1 MVYAFFVSR
10 QNILMMKR
18 LNFFVLTAMIL
29 CFPQSGIAQWQTDR
43 TKYYDF
49 DGDKQLE
56 WDKDLWIYKHS
67 QSDGSIVKVVEK
79 PHRLAVWTN
88 VNNDGYIDWHRLSGT
103 NHLFY
108 CGTEEESFREISV
121 HTENKKLPFDYNN
134 DGYPD
139 WIDSGSRKDAF
150 TENGNNA
157 LNTSIR
163 IYTPD
168 EYAGNANP
176 YRGGLVVQQLGNALS
191 YDMFLGTSSVSATL
205 AEYCID
211 MNGDG
216 ISDYIDCQT
225 GKYIQNRLNGEGII
239 YTLGKV
245 QIEDLNGDGIMDMIS
260 CGSQSVV
267 AHFMQRDGS
276 VESKTVYSG
285 ATLNKPVWCYDFDK
299 DGDIDLLL
307 PYGYMS
313 SVNGSYLVLLENKGN
328 GKFNS
333 QEVLFTKN
341 LRFEECIDF
350 DSDGN
355 IEVVGYENTGE
366 YPVCFVRIKDGKICE
381 EIEYISGIY
390 ATQNKPLLIADIENN
405 GFGSLIM
412 DNNTITKLS
421 TVANERPSQPQKPTM
436 IYEASTGLLKINWQP
451 TVDKESSSADL
462 TYALRIGTAPDKCDI
477 LYVHAHPDGTRKN
490 LMGGNQRKSLF
501 KILNVDNWAEGD
513 YYISVQAI
521 DPNNMGSEFSDYAI
535 FEKKQ
540 LPCSFELQY
549 TYPLSVG
556 DTCKAYPCNAV
567 YDKSYKWNWT
577 VSGGRVVENSQEGK
591 GYCKI
596 VFDEVG
602 DREISLVITDV
613 NGRKSKNHTKSVNV
627 QRRLFTEWEKEAELA
642 LDLDEDG
649 RMEIFASSKFYT
661 IADDGKPELITKLY
675 NNSSNLSHI
684 SKSKSYTVDANNDG
698 MVDVFSIYPWYFGQD
713 YFTAINQGEL
723 NMTIGEATSSVL
735 LDEYIPK
742 LIDLDNDGQ
751 LDLVYQEDYGIWY
764 FLKNIG
770 GYSSFKNISLN
781 FPQEYYSLS
790 EDDFQD
796 FTGDGL
802 VDVRKKDSPES
813 GYSLIYENQ
822 GDFTFLPVDT
832 LEYARD
838 NALLTEDFDNDG
850 LADRLYETKSEYS
863 IVWGD
868 GTTTQLHGVTPQ
880 RGKIVFDYNNDGCE
894 DMAAYGGSGDEEG
907 VILLFHDHSF
917 EFVNLGHLVGCIP
930 TMFTVD
936 DKIAISQ
943 YILTAENERPTA
955 PTNLSAGRN
964 AKGII
969 LSWAHGTDKETP
981 QSRLKYNL
989 SVKRKGQTGEG
1000 AYIISP
1006 CNSTKNGVHV
1016 PTLKPLVEGNVFLLP
1031 NAVIPAG
1038 EYEVQVQTVDRLW
1051 SESDFSEVFNL
1062 TVEATAWI
1070 ESPAATGVGKET
1082 QVVIASS
1089 MASAIDWDGGEVI
1102 KQAGNNYTVVW
1113 PSAGEKNIRVEGS
1126 KQTIYVHP
1134 QPDATFNV
1142 PSSILA
1148 EATVNITGKN
1158 LRNSQWSISPNGKDF
1173 VDAPQSAL
1181 MQILVEN
1188 DENAVITI
1196 LQAGHYTI
1204 RHSVTGEYGTGIC
1217 ERQIEVVGTNA
1228 IPELQNVTTASGFYH
1243 LSWNVPSALPNEV
1256 TAINI
1261 YKETSQ
1267 ADVYRLLATVS
1278 CDNSEYTDTTSMPDV
1293 QSARYAL
1300 NYVLSYG
1307 ESAMGTPH
1315 QGMHVM
1321 INRGVGTSWNLA
1333 WTKYEGREVQ
1343 TYRILRGTS
1352 AGNLELIGEVSG
1364 NMTSFSDL
1372 NPSEGTLYY
1381 AVEIVHAEAG
1391 GQVTRAAGG
1400 QIVSRSNVVSTEQ
1413 AGTVVF
1419 VESIVLDGG
1428 EIIANEKD
1436 YLVLHAQVLPYYA
1449 TYQGVNWVVE
1459 EGRELATIDSY
1470 GHLTATGK
1478 GDGKVVVRAYA
1489 LDGSGIYAETVVT
1502 LDGFVAA
1509 GVDTPCQEENVSVRI
1524 LQSGSVLQV
1533 SAPVGSQVA
1542 IYDLSGRQVSA
1553 SIQENEVSYYRIVPK
1568 GLYILRVGEDS
1579 YKIINH

>member
-1 MVYAFFVSR
+1 
-10 QNILMMKR
+10 MKR
-18 LNFFVLTAMIL
+18 LNFLMMVAMAL
-29 CFPQSGIAQWQTDR
+29 CFPQSVIANWQTDR

-56 WDKDLWIYKHS
+56 WDKDLWIYKYS
-67 QSDGSIVKVVEK
+67 QTDGSIVKVAEK

-88 VNNDGYIDWHRLSGT
+88 VNNDEYIDWHRLNGA
-103 NHLFY
+103 NHFFY
-108 CGTEEESFREISV
+108 CGTDYAKYHEISV
-121 HTENKKLPFDYNN
+121 RTQAESFPFDYNN

-150 TENGNNA
+150 TENDSNV
-157 LNTSIR
+157 LSTSVR
-163 IYTPD
+163 IFTPD
-168 EYAGNANP
+168 EYTGNASP
-176 YRGGLVVQQLGNALS
+176 YKGGLVVQQLGSALA
-191 YDMFLGTSSVSATL
+191 YDMFLGNSSVSTTL
-205 AEYCID
+205 AEYSID
-211 MNGDG
+211 MNCDG
-216 ISDYIDCQT
+216 ISDYINCQT

-239 YTLGKV
+239 YSLGKA
-245 QIEDLNGDGIMDMIS
+245 QIEDLNSDGIMDFIS
-260 CGSQSVV
+260 CKSQSVV
-267 AHFMQRDGS
+267 VHFMQRDGS
-276 VESKTVYSG
+276 VQTKTVYSG
-285 ATLNKPVWCYDFDK
+285 AALNKPVWCYDFDK

-307 PYGYMS
+307 PYGYMP

-328 GKFNS
+328 GKFSS
-333 QEVLFTKN
+333 QEYLFEKN
-341 LRFEECIDF
+341 IRFEDCIDF
-350 DSDGN
+350 DSDGCM
-355 IEVVGYENTGE
+355 EVIGYENGGE
-366 YPVCFVRIKDGKICE
+366 YPVCFVRIKDGEVCKE
-381 EIEYISGIY
+381 LEYVSGVS
-390 ATQNKPLLIADIENN
+390 AAHNVPLLVANIENN
-405 GFGSLIM
+405 GFSSLVI
-412 DNNTITKLS
+412 DNMEITKISDL
-421 TVANERPSQPQKPTM
+421 ANERPSQPQKPTM
-436 IYEASTGLLKINWQP
+436 IYETSSGMLKINWRP

-490 LMGGNQRKSLF
+490 MVGGNQGKSLF
-501 KILNVDNWAEGD
+501 KILNVDSWAEGK

-567 YDKSYKWNWT
+567 YDESYKWNWT

-591 GYCKI
+591 GCCKI

-661 IADDGKPELITKLY
+661 IADDGKPELITRLY
-675 NNSSNLSHI
+675 NNSTNLSHI
-684 SKSKSYTVDANNDG
+684 SKSKSYTVDVNNDG
-698 MVDVFSIYPWYFGQD
+698 MVDVFSIYPWYFGQN

-723 NMTIGEATSSVL
+723 NMTIGEATSSGL

-764 FLKNIG
+764 FLKNVG

-838 NALLTEDFDNDG
+838 NSLLTEDFDNDG
-850 LADRLYETKSEYS
+850 LVDRLYETESEYS

-868 GTTTQLHGVTPQ
+868 GTTTQLHGITPQ

-917 EFVNLGHLVGCIP
+917 EFVNLGHLVGSIP

-969 LSWAHGTDKETP
+969 LSWAHGSDKETP

-1062 TVEATAWI
+1062 TVDAAAWI

-1082 QVVIASS
+1082 QVVIASRVTS
-1089 MASAIDWDGGEVI
+1089 PVDWDGGEVI
-1102 KQAGNNYTVVW
+1102 KQVGNNYTVVW
-1113 PSAGEKNIRVEGS
+1113 QSSGKKTISVDGS

-1134 QPDATFNV
+1134 QPDAVFYV
-1142 PSSILA
+1142 PSNVLA
-1148 EATVNITGKN
+1148 GATVNITGKN
-1158 LRNSQWSISPNGKDF
+1158 LRNGKWSVSANGKDF
-1173 VDAPQSAL
+1173 SDVPNNGL
-1181 MQILVEN
+1181 MQVFITN

-1196 LQAGHYTI
+1196 PQAGHYTI
-1204 RHSVTGEYGTGIC
+1204 RHSVENEYGTGVC
-1217 ERQIEVVGTNA
+1217 ERQMEVDATNA
-1228 IPELQNVTTASGFYH
+1228 IPELRNVTTVSGYYH
-1243 LSWNVPSALPNEV
+1243 LSWNIPSDFPDEV

-1261 YKETSQ
+1261 FKETNQS
-1267 ADVYRLLATVS
+1267 DVYNLLATVS
-1278 CDNSEYTDTTSMPDV
+1278 LENNEYADTTSMPDIH
-1293 QSARYAL
+1293 SSRYAL
-1300 NYVLSYG
+1300 SYVLSYG
-1307 ESAMGTPH
+1307 ESTMGTPH
-1315 QGMHVM
+1315 QGIHVM

-1333 WTKYEGREVQ
+1333 WTKYEGRKVQ
-1343 TYRILRGTS
+1343 SYRILRGTS
-1352 AGNLELIGEVSG
+1352 VENLKPIGEVSG
-1364 NMTSFSDL
+1364 NMNSYSDL

-1381 AVEIVHAEAG
+1381 AVEIIHAETEED
-1391 GQVTRAAGG
+1391 TRAVGELL
-1400 QIVSRSNVVSTEQ
+1400 ISRSNVVSTEM
-1413 AGTVVF
+1413 AGTVAF
-1419 VESIVLDGG
+1419 VESIVLNGG
-1428 EIIANEKD
+1428 KIIANENN
-1436 YLVLHAQVLPYYA
+1436 YLDLYAHVLPYYA
-1449 TYQGVNWVVE
+1449 TYQGVSWTIE
-1459 EGRELATIDSY
+1459 DGHELATIDRH
-1470 GHLTATGK
+1470 GRLTATGK
-1478 GDGKVVVRAYA
+1478 GNGKVLVRAYA
-1489 LDGSGIYAETVVT
+1489 LDGSGVYAETEVMI
-1502 LDGFVAA
+1502 DGFFSAD
-1509 GVDTPCQEENVSVRI
+1509 VDIPNQGNNEFVCASLLSGNI
-1524 LQSGSVLQV
+1524 LKVTAPIGSK
-1533 SAPVGSQVA
+1533 VA
-1542 IYDLSGRQVSA
+1542 IYDISGRQVLV
-1553 SIQENEVSYYRIVPK
+1553 SIQGNEKSYYRITTK
-1568 GLYILRVGEDS
+1568 GVNILRIGDNS
-1579 YKIINH
+1579 YKFICR